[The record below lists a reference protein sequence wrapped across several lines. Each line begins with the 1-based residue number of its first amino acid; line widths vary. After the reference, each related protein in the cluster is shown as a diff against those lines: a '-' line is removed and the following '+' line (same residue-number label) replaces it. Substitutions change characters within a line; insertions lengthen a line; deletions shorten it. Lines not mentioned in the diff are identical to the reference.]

1 MNNSIRPYLYDAA
14 NLIRS
19 NVSLLLIPTIIVFA
33 PYLFLIIS
41 NQAFGNTLSIFS
53 LVLLFVIYPL
63 IYGKFI
69 AIITGVRKVT
79 WRQLFGLHWW
89 NFFLV
94 KLVLHIPILFLIF
107 IASLFDLD
115 IKRLE
120 GVTSVVLDI
129 LAIYIYPIVFMT
141 YQRLASI
148 PLGIKCLIGNF
159 TFSIPLIILI
169 ILPILV
175 ELLPRNPATYSEI
188 SAFYLLFA
196 LPQWIFAVV
205 IDFTVFITASL
216 ILKDKLYRI

>member
-1 MNNSIRPYLYDAA
+1 MNNSIRPYIYDAA

-33 PYLFLIIS
+33 PYLFLVIS

-53 LVLLFVIYPL
+53 MFLLFVIYPL

-69 AIITGVRKVT
+69 AIINGVST
-79 WRQLFGLHWW
+79 ISWRQLFGLHWW
-89 NFFLV
+89 NYFLV

-115 IKRLE
+115 INRLE
-120 GVTSVVLDI
+120 DVTSVALDI

-148 PLGIKCLIGNF
+148 PLGIKCLLGNF
-159 TFSIPLIILI
+159 TFSIPLIILS
-169 ILPILV
+169 ILPILAIT
-175 ELLPRNPATYSEI
+175 EKLR
-188 SAFYLLFA
+188 
-196 LPQWIFAVV
+196 WILV
-205 IDFTVFITASL
+205 I
-216 ILKDKLYRI
+216 Y